1 MWWVTALDARPEV
14 RSGPSTV
21 PNADDTAGSFDR
33 MAADAAEVARHLA
46 EMPHQ
51 RLLRIPAQAV
61 ALVEDLGSYGD

>member
-1 MWWVTALDARPEV
+1 MTALDARPEV

-21 PNADDTAGSFDR
+21 PPATDDPAGSFDR